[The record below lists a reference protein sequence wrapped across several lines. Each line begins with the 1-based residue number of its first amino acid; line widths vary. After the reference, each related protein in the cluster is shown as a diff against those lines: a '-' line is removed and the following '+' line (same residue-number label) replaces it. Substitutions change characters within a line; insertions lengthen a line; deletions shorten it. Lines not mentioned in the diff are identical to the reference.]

1 MKTIKMDMQVL
12 RNHAMVAECVVAP
25 KGMLV

>member
-12 RNHAMVAECVVAP
+12 RNHAMVAESVVAP